1 MDARGKAAHLLWDTQ
16 HWWTRSTRW
25 ICGLALDLKRHETG
39 GRKLAI
45 WDAGCGSGHIAD
57 FATKFGAVTA
67 TDRDAEMIEQARARY
82 LTVDFRC
89 ASIEASPD
97 KDLWDVVLSMDVLY
111 HGGVEDWVGTLRAL
125 AQSLAVGGF
134 LVMQLPAYG
143 WLAGAHDLVVGGVR
157 RFVPRDVRSAILAAD
172 LDIRVFSH
180 RFMLLTPF
188 VWLRRVLPRAQSQ
201 GSDLDASG
209 GSSWVGWLLEFALRL
224 ESRLILAGWS
234 FEVGS
239 SVFVVAQRRGA

>member
-1 MDARGKAAHLLWDTQ
+1 MDARGKAAHLSWDTQ

-25 ICGLALDLKRHETG
+25 ICGLALDLKCRETG

-67 TDRDAEMIEQARARY
+67 TDRDAEMIERARAKY
-82 LTVDFRC
+82 PMVDFRC
-89 ASIEASPD
+89 ASIGAGLDEG
-97 KDLWDVVLSMDVLY
+97 LWDVVLSMDVLY
-111 HGGVEDWVGTLRAL
+111 HGGIEDWVGTLRLL
-125 AQSLAVGGF
+125 ARSLADGGF
-134 LVMQLPAYG
+134 LVMQVPAYG
-143 WLAGAHDLVVGGVR
+143 WLAGGHDLVVGGVR
-157 RFVPRDVRSAILAAD
+157 RFVPRDVRRAILAAD

-188 VWLRRVLPRAQSQ
+188 VWLRRVVWRGQSLD
-201 GSDLDASG
+201 SDLEVSG
-209 GSSWVGWLLEFALRL
+209 GSSWVGWLLEGALRL

-239 SVFVVAQRRGA
+239 SLFVVAERRGA